1 MCARSKSII
10 DALRQPEAPSS
21 GRVPG
26 HRMGLIK
33 MKAHPG
39 EGRTRGGWTVRNA
52 LAWALALACGP
63 QCAYY
68 NTFYMAKQ
76 YFRQAQ
82 EAGDR
87 KDSGG
92 SSAHTLY
99 DKAIKQAS
107 KILTFHSESRWVDDS
122 LFMLGQCFFWQQK
135 FPRADRKF
143 DELLTFYPK
152 SDFADEALLWRGRCL
167 AKMYRYIEADEHLL
181 KAAAAGKHK
190 LTAQAL
196 LASARMNAGRGKSE
210 LALRRLDTLLAEPKL
225 RSADRAQ
232 IQEMVGDIREAA
244 EDHAG
249 ALAAYQAALETE
261 SPDDASLEL
270 HLKKV
275 RALRR
280 LGHLDEAL
288 AALAHLREQKRF
300 GDAASRLL
308 LEAGDIRRAAGD
320 TEEALTLYRQALS
333 TESAISDAMAAHLR
347 IGLIYEQDLR
357 QYEDAL
363 EAYNHAE
370 PKDHSS
376 DDAAEAIQRAA
387 QVSKLLELRALTAAS
402 GDTAAYALLQL
413 AELWAFRMEEIDL
426 AIAAYDSLLKRFPD
440 RPEAPRAAFAIGWI
454 RTALQNDS
462 AAYDR
467 LITRY
472 PRSPQAAAARE
483 ILGLE
488 AVEDGRTSSALART
502 FAMAESLR
510 LDGAPSGEYL
520 PLLDRIANA
529 DVENPLGRKARFVI
543 AWTHETVLRDYEGA
557 ATLYAALAK
566 GAATDTLALLA
577 RIRLEAL
584 GVSPNAAEALT
595 E

>member
-1 MCARSKSII
+1 
-10 DALRQPEAPSS
+10 L
-21 GRVPG
+21 
-26 HRMGLIK
+26 
-33 MKAHPG
+33 
-39 EGRTRGGWTVRNA
+39 
-52 LAWALALACGP
+52 
-63 QCAYY
+63 
-68 NTFYMAKQ
+68 
-76 YFRQAQ
+76 AQ

-190 LTAQAL
+190 LTVQAL
-196 LASARMNAGRGKSE
+196 LASARMNVGRGKSE
-210 LALRRLDTLLAEPKL
+210 LVLRRLDTLLAKPKL

-275 RALRR
+275 RALRG

-300 GDAASRLL
+300 GDAVSRLL

-333 TESAISDAMAAHLR
+333 TEGAISDAMAAHLR
-347 IGLIYEQDLR
+347 IGLVYEQDLR

-413 AELWAFRMEEIDL
+413 AELWAFRMKAIDL
-426 AIAAYDSLLKRFPD
+426 AIATYDSLLKRFPD

-454 RTALQNDS
+454 RTALQDDS

-520 PLLDRIANA
+520 PLLDRIADA
-529 DVENPLGRKARFVI
+529 DAENPLGRKARFVI
-543 AWTHETVLRDYEGA
+543 AWTHETVLRDYERA
-557 ATLYAALAK
+557 AALYATLANR
-566 GAATDTLALLA
+566 AATDTLALLA
-577 RIRLEAL
+577 RVRLEAL
-584 GVSPNAAEALT
+584 GASPNTAEAFPGATAAQAKTADAPPDSNAGENVTAEALT